1 MKQSALDANR
11 IALIGAP
18 SSAGARFV
26 GQEQAPQSLRD
37 AGLVQLLR
45 SDGHEVVDL
54 GDLAQASFAP
64 DPQHPKQQNL
74 SLVVSV
80 LEQVANRVESALADG
95 MWPLVIGGDCT
106 VTIGVLAALAKHFP
120 KLGLM
125 YLDGDVD
132 LNTPETTHTG
142 ILDGMVL
149 AHILGE
155 GAEELSRFGCR
166 YPLLEEQDIT
176 LFGYS
181 IEAGGVDPVEIGL
194 LEDTRMAK
202 YPMEKVRD
210 GVRDA
215 ATGALRDLEQEVD
228 HILVHFDV
236 DVVDVADFAAVDVPH
251 DPGLGL
257 LQVREALSIF
267 LESHKSVG
275 LVVTEFNASRDSD
288 GTLALQLI
296 ELIREAKGHGDN
308 IGAARL
314 Y

>member
-1 MKQSALDANR
+1 MRQSALDANR

-18 SSAGARFV
+18 SSAGARLV
-26 GQEQAPQSLRD
+26 GQEQAPQRLRD

-54 GDLAQASFAP
+54 GDLAQVSFAP
-64 DPQHPKQQNL
+64 DPQHPKQQNI
-74 SLVVSV
+74 SLVVNV
-80 LEQVANRVESALADG
+80 LEQVASRVEAALADG
-95 MWPLVIGGDCT
+95 AWPLVIGGDCT
-106 VTIGVLAALAKHFP
+106 VTIGVLAALTKHFP
-120 KLGLM
+120 ELGM
-125 YLDGDVD
+125 IYLDGDVD
-132 LNTPETTHTG
+132 LNTPDTTHTG

-149 AHILGE
+149 AHILGR
-155 GAEELSRFGCR
+155 GAEELSRFGSR

-181 IEAGGVDPVEIGL
+181 TEAGGVDPVEIEL

-215 ATGALRDLEQEVD
+215 ATRALRDLEQEVD

-236 DVVDVADFAAVDVPH
+236 DVVDVADFPAADVPH

-257 LQVREALSIF
+257 MQVREALGIF
-267 LESHKSVG
+267 LASDKSVG
-275 LVVTEFNASRDSD
+275 LVVTEFNASRDNG
-288 GTLALQLI
+288 GTLAPQLI
-296 ELIREAKGHGDN
+296 DLIREAKGHGDK
-308 IGAARL
+308 
-314 Y
+314 

>member
-1 MKQSALDANR
+1 MRQSALDANR

-18 SSAGARFV
+18 SSAGARLV
-26 GQEQAPQSLRD
+26 GQEQAPQRLRD

-54 GDLAQASFAP
+54 GDLAQVSFAP
-64 DPQHPKQQNL
+64 DPQHPKQQNI
-74 SLVVSV
+74 SLVVNV
-80 LEQVANRVESALADG
+80 LEQVASRVEAALADG
-95 MWPLVIGGDCT
+95 AWPLVIGGDCT
-106 VTIGVLAALAKHFP
+106 VTIGVLAALTKHFP
-120 KLGLM
+120 ELGM
-125 YLDGDVD
+125 IYLDGDVD
-132 LNTPETTHTG
+132 LNTPDTTHTG

-149 AHILGE
+149 AHILGR
-155 GAEELSRFGCR
+155 GAEELSRFGSR

-181 IEAGGVDPVEIGL
+181 TEAGGVDPVEIEL

-215 ATGALRDLEQEVD
+215 ATRALRDLEQEVD

-236 DVVDVADFAAVDVPH
+236 VDVADFPAADVPH

-257 LQVREALSIF
+257 MQVREALGIF
-267 LESHKSVG
+267 LGSDKSVG
-275 LVVTEFNASRDSD
+275 LVVTEFNASRDTD
-288 GTLALQLI
+288 GTLALRLI
-296 ELIREAKGHGDN
+296 DLVREAKEYGDK
-308 IGAARL
+308 
-314 Y
+314 

>member
-1 MKQSALDANR
+1 MKQSALDVNR

-18 SSAGARFV
+18 SSAGARLV

-45 SDGHEVVDL
+45 SDGYEVVDL
-54 GDLAQASFAP
+54 GDLAQASFTP
-64 DPQHPKQQNL
+64 DLQHPKQQNL
-74 SLVVSV
+74 SLVVNV
-80 LEQVANRVESALADG
+80 LEQVASRVESALADG
-95 MWPLVIGGDCT
+95 AWPLVIGGDCT
-106 VTIGVLAALAKHFP
+106 ITIGVLAALAKHFP
-120 KLGLM
+120 RLGMM

-149 AHILGE
+149 AHILGN
-155 GAEELSRFGCR
+155 GAEELSRFGSR

-181 IEAGGVDPVEIGL
+181 TEAGGVDPVEIEL

-210 GVRDA
+210 GARDA
-215 ATGALRDLEQEVD
+215 ATRAIRDLERKVD

-236 DVVDVADFAAVDVPH
+236 DVVDVADFPAVDVTH

-257 LQVREALSIF
+257 LQVREALGIF
-267 LESHKSVG
+267 LASKKSVG
-275 LVVTEFNASRDSD
+275 LVVTEFNATRDSD

-296 ELIREAKGHGDN
+296 ELIREAKGRGDK
-308 IGAARL
+308 
-314 Y
+314 

>member
-181 IEAGGVDPVEIGL
+181 TEAGGVDPVEIGL

-215 ATGALRDLEQEVD
+215 ATGALRDLEQQVD

>member
-18 SSAGARFV
+18 SSAGARLV
-26 GQEQAPQSLRD
+26 GQEQGPQSLRD
-37 AGLVQLLR
+37 AGLVQLLQ

-80 LEQVANRVESALADG
+80 LEQVASRVESALADG
-95 MWPLVIGGDCT
+95 AWPLVIGGDCT

-120 KLGLM
+120 RLGMM

-149 AHILGE
+149 AHVLGR
-155 GAEELSRFGCR
+155 GAEELSRFGSR
-166 YPLLEEQDIT
+166 YPLLEEKDIT

-181 IEAGGVDPVEIGL
+181 TEAGGVDPVEIGL
-194 LEDTRMAK
+194 LENTRMAK
-202 YPMEKVRD
+202 YPMQEVRD

-215 ATGALRDLEQEVD
+215 ATRALHDLEQKVD

-236 DVVDVADFAAVDVPH
+236 DVVDVADFPAVDVPH

-257 LQVREALSIF
+257 LQVREALGIF
-267 LESHKSVG
+267 LASEKSVG
-275 LVVTEFNASRDSD
+275 LVVTEFNAVRDSD
-288 GTLALQLI
+288 KTLAPQLI
-296 ELIREAKGHGDN
+296 ELIREAKGRGDK
-308 IGAARL
+308 
-314 Y
+314 